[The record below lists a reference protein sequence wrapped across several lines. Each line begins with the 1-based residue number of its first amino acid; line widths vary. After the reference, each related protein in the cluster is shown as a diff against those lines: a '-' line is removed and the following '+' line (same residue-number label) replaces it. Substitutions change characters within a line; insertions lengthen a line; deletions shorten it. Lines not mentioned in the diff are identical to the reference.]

1 MSASQ
6 MNSID
11 IDVGGTFTDLVMN
24 MDGHTVQAKVP
35 TTSYDLSVCFL
46 NVIEVGAQ
54 ELGLTLDQVLRQIGM
69 VRYSTTIAMNRL
81 IERKGPRLGL
91 LTTEGHEDAV
101 LIGRGAQ
108 WVDGT
113 RLHERRNLAVQQKP
127 VPLIPRRMI
136 AGIKERVDGRGR
148 VMRPLDEDDAR
159 EKIHRL
165 VDRGARG
172 FVISLLWAFLNPAHE
187 QRLKEII
194 REEYK
199 EYHIGYLP
207 VVLSSDVLGKLGE
220 YQRSMTAILDA
231 YLHRSLQIELSAM
244 WDKLREYGYT
254 GSFMM
259 VQNSGGVA
267 EIYKASASRTYNGG
281 PVAGL
286 IGSRD
291 IARQLGY
298 TNVVASDVGG
308 TSFDIGLVVS
318 ADVRN
323 YEFNPIIDRWMVGLA
338 MIQSLSIGAGGG
350 SIARINRDLG
360 NRVEVGPQ
368 SAGSYPGPACYN
380 QGGTEPTVTDADLV
394 LGYLNPDYYFGGR
407 MKLNKGA
414 AERALRKLAK
424 PLGMDVIEV
433 ASIIRRIVDEHMAS
447 AIRKEVVLRGYR
459 PEEFVLFAFGGG
471 GPTHAAGYHGDIPQ
485 TVIFPY
491 SPVFCAL
498 GSSIMDIVHVYESS
512 RRMTMIEPFT
522 GKAVVD
528 REAFNSLVRGLKEQA
543 EQELLTEGLNPQD
556 AAYVLELD
564 MLYGGLIQPKRT
576 ATPGLFLTG
585 EEDVWAFYKR
595 FEQEFSEAFSPLIVN
610 LPGGVYI
617 ETFILKAIVPS
628 HKVDLVARELHG
640 RDPEAARKD
649 SRPAYWPGIKGWME
663 TPVYHQDQ
671 LLPGNEVAGPAIL
684 ESEYTTVVIPPQM
697 MYRVDTYGLGIMS
710 SAIAPIRLANDAA
723 ASSAAHSGKTQ

>member
-6 MNSID
+6 LNSID

-24 MDGHTVQAKVP
+24 LDGQTVQAKVP
-35 TTSYDLSVCFL
+35 TTPYDLSVCFL
-46 NVIEVGAQ
+46 NVIEVAAG
-54 ELGLTLDQVLRQIGM
+54 ELGLTLDQVLKRIAM

-81 IERKGPRLGL
+81 IERKGPHLAL
-91 LTTEGHEDAV
+91 LTTEGHEDAI

-113 RLHERRNLAVQQKP
+113 RLHERRNLAAQQKP
-127 VPLIPRRMI
+127 IPLIPRRMI
-136 AGIKERVDGRGR
+136 AGIKERVDSRGR
-148 VMRPLDEDDAR
+148 VLRPLDEDNAR
-159 EKIHRL
+159 EKIHRM

-172 FVISLLWAFLNPAHE
+172 FVISLLWAFLNPTHE
-187 QRLKEII
+187 RRLKEII

-220 YQRSMTAILDA
+220 YQRTMTAILDA

-244 WDKLREYGYT
+244 WDRLREYGYN

-286 IGSRD
+286 IGARD

-380 QGGTEPTVTDADLV
+380 QGGTEPTVTDADLM

-407 MKLNKGA
+407 MKLNKAA

-433 ASIIRRIVDEHMAS
+433 ASIIRRIVDENMAS

-512 RRMTMIEPFT
+512 HRMTMIEPFT

-528 REAFNSLVRGLKEQA
+528 REAFNSVVRELKEQA
-543 EQELLTEGLNPQD
+543 EQELLAEGLNPQD
-556 AAYVLELD
+556 AVYTLELD

-576 ATPGLFLTG
+576 ATPGLFLKD
-585 EEDVWAFYKR
+585 EDDVWAFYKR

-628 HKVDLVARELHG
+628 HKVELVAQELNG
-640 RDPEAARKD
+640 PEPDAARKG
-649 SRPAYWPGIKGWME
+649 SRPAYWPGQKAWVE
-663 TPVYHQDQ
+663 TPVYDQ
-671 LLPGNEVAGPAIL
+671 NRLLPGNEVIGPAIL

-697 MYRVDTYGLGIMS
+697 KYRVDAYGLGIMS
-710 SAIAPIRLANDAA
+710 EVGELARQAHGVAVSTTAPAA
-723 ASSAAHSGKTQ
+723 GA

>member
-1 MSASQ
+1 MSSDL

-11 IDVGGTFTDLVMN
+11 IDVGGTFTDLVLN
-24 MDGHTVQAKVP
+24 LDGHTVQAKVP
-35 TTSYDLSVCFL
+35 TTAYDLSVCFL
-46 NVIEVGAQ
+46 NVIEVGAR
-54 ELGLTLDQVLRQIGM
+54 ELGLTLDQLLPRIGM

-91 LTTEGHEDAV
+91 IATEGHEDAI

-108 WVDGT
+108 WVDGS
-113 RLHERRNLAVQQKP
+113 RLHERRNLAGQSKP
-127 VPLIPRRMI
+127 VPLIHRKMI
-136 AGIKERVDGRGR
+136 VGVKERIDGRGQ

-159 EKIHRL
+159 EKIHKL

-172 FVISLLWAFLNPAHE
+172 FVISLLWSFLNPTHE

-244 WDKLREYGYT
+244 WDKLREYGYK

-259 VQNSGGVA
+259 VQNTGGVA
-267 EIYKASASRTYNGG
+267 EIYKATASRTYNGG

-286 IGSRD
+286 IGARD

-298 TNVVASDVGG
+298 RNVVTSDVGG

-323 YEFNPIIDRWMVGLA
+323 YEFNPIIDRWMVGIA

-350 SIARINRDLG
+350 SIAWLNRDLG
-360 NRVEVGPQ
+360 NRLEVGPH

-380 QGGTEPTVTDADLV
+380 LGGTEPTVTDADLV
-394 LGYLNPDYYFGGR
+394 LGYLNPDFYFGGR
-407 MKLNKGA
+407 MKLNKDA
-414 AERALRKLAK
+414 AERAIRKIAK
-424 PLGMDVIEV
+424 PLGMDVVEA
-433 ASIIRRIVDEHMAS
+433 ASVMRRIVDEHMAS

-471 GPTHAAGYHGDIPQ
+471 GPTHSAAYCGDIPQ

-498 GSSIMDIVHVYESS
+498 GSSIMDIIHVYESS
-512 RRMTMIEPFT
+512 RRMTFIEPFT
-522 GKAVVD
+522 SKAAVD
-528 REAFNSLVRGLKEQA
+528 REAFNTIVRGLKEQA
-543 EQELLTEGLNPQD
+543 RGELAAEGLDPDD
-556 AAYVLELD
+556 AVYTLELD
-564 MLYGGLIQPKRT
+564 MLYGGLIHSKRT
-576 ATPGLFLTG
+576 STPGLFLNS
-585 EEDVWAFYKR
+585 EDDVWAFYKQ
-595 FEQEFSEAFSPLIVN
+595 FEQEFSESFSPLIVN

-617 ETFILKAIVPS
+617 EAFVLKATVPS
-628 HKVDLVARELHG
+628 HKVEMVARELHAP
-640 RDPEAARKD
+640 DPSAAQKG
-649 SRPAYWPGIKGWME
+649 SRMAYWPTQKVWTE
-663 TPVYHQDQ
+663 TPVYDQ
-671 LLPGNEVAGPAIL
+671 ERLLPGNVMQGPAIV
-684 ESEYTTVVIPPQM
+684 ESEYTTIVIPPEM
-697 MYRVDTYGLGIMS
+697 AYRVDAYGLGIMS
-710 SAIAPIRLANDAA
+710 SAKGGYVYADSYRRAEVDVD
-723 ASSAAHSGKTQ
+723 

>member
-1 MSASQ
+1 MSTSI

-11 IDVGGTFTDLVMN
+11 IDVGGTFTDLVLN
-24 MDGHTVQAKVP
+24 LDGQTVQAKVP
-35 TTSYDLSVCFL
+35 TTAYDLSECFV
-46 NVIEVGAQ
+46 NVIEAGAA
-54 ELGLTLDQVLRQIGM
+54 ELGLTLEELLPRMGI

-91 LTTEGHEDAV
+91 LTTEGHEDAI

-108 WVDGT
+108 WVDGS
-113 RLHERRNLAVQQKP
+113 RLHERRNLAAQHKP
-127 VPLIPRRMI
+127 TPIIPRKMI
-136 AGIKERVDGRGR
+136 AGIKERVDGRGQII
-148 VMRPLDEDDAR
+148 RPLDEDDAR
-159 EKIHRL
+159 EKIHKL

-187 QRLKEII
+187 RRLKEII

-244 WDKLREYGYT
+244 WDRLRQYGYK

-267 EIYKASASRTYNGG
+267 EIYKATASRTYNGG

-286 IGSRD
+286 IGARD

-298 TNVVASDVGG
+298 KNVVTSDVGG

-323 YEFNPIIDRWMVGLA
+323 YEFSPIIDRWMVGIA

-350 SIARINRDLG
+350 SIARINRNLG
-360 NRVEVGPQ
+360 NRIEVGPQ
-368 SAGSYPGPACYN
+368 SAGSYPGPVCYN
-380 QGGTEPTVTDADLV
+380 LGGSEPTVTDADLV

-407 MKLNKGA
+407 MKLNKAA
-414 AERALRKLAK
+414 AERAIRTKIAQ
-424 PLGMDVIEV
+424 PLGMEMIEA
-433 ASIIRRIVDEHMAS
+433 ASIIRRIVDENMAS

-471 GPTHAAGYHGDIPQ
+471 GPTHAAGYHGEIPQ

-512 RRMTMIEPFT
+512 RRMTFIEPFT
-522 GKAVVD
+522 G
-528 REAFNSLVRGLKEQA
+528 VRPWW
-543 EQELLTEGLNPQD
+543 TE
-556 AAYVLELD
+556 
-564 MLYGGLIQPKRT
+564 M
-576 ATPGLFLTG
+576 
-585 EEDVWAFYKR
+585 
-595 FEQEFSEAFSPLIVN
+595 PLIR
-610 LPGGVYI
+610 
-617 ETFILKAIVPS
+617 S
-628 HKVDLVARELHG
+628 
-640 RDPEAARKD
+640 
-649 SRPAYWPGIKGWME
+649 WPG
-663 TPVYHQDQ
+663 
-671 LLPGNEVAGPAIL
+671 
-684 ESEYTTVVIPPQM
+684 
-697 MYRVDTYGLGIMS
+697 
-710 SAIAPIRLANDAA
+710 
-723 ASSAAHSGKTQ
+723 

>member
-1 MSASQ
+1 MSADL

-11 IDVGGTFTDLVMN
+11 IDVGGTFTDLVLN
-24 MDGHTVQAKVP
+24 LDRRTVQAKVP
-35 TTSYDLSVCFL
+35 TTPYDLSVCFI
-46 NVIEVGAQ
+46 NVIEAGAA
-54 ELGLTLDQVLRQIGM
+54 ELGLTLEQLLPRIGM

-81 IERKGPRLGL
+81 IERKGPRLAL
-91 LTTEGHEDAV
+91 LTTEGHEDAI

-113 RLHERRNLAVQQKP
+113 RLQERRNLAVQQKP

-136 AGIKERVDGRGR
+136 AGIKERVDGRGQ
-148 VMRPLDEDDAR
+148 VIRPLDEDDAR

-172 FVISLLWAFLNPAHE
+172 FVISLLWAFLNPLHE

-244 WDKLREYGYT
+244 WDKLREYGYS

-267 EIYKASASRTYNGG
+267 EIYKATASRTYNGG

-286 IGSRD
+286 IGARD

-298 TNVVASDVGG
+298 KNVVASDVGG

-323 YEFNPIIDRWMVGLA
+323 YEFSPIIDRWMVGIA

-360 NRVEVGPQ
+360 SRIEVGPQ

-380 QGGTEPTVTDADLV
+380 LGGTEPTVTDADLV

-407 MKLNKGA
+407 MKLNKSA
-414 AERALRKLAK
+414 AERALRKIAK
-424 PLGMDVIEV
+424 PLGLETVEA
-433 ASIIRRIVDEHMAS
+433 ASIIRRIVDENMAS

-491 SPVFCAL
+491 SAVFCAL

-512 RRMTMIEPFT
+512 RRMTFIEPFT
-522 GKAVVD
+522 GRAVVD
-528 REAFNSLVRGLKEQA
+528 REAFNAVVRALQEQA
-543 EQELLTEGLNPQD
+543 RQELEAEGLDLNQ
-556 AAYVLELD
+556 AIFALELD
-564 MLYGGLIQPKRT
+564 MLYGGLIHSKRT
-576 ATPGLFLTG
+576 STPGLFLNS
-585 EEDVWAFYKR
+585 EEDVWAFYKQ
-595 FEQEFSEAFSPLIVN
+595 FEQEFSESFSPLVVN
-610 LPGGVYI
+610 LPGGVYVD
-617 ETFILKAIVPS
+617 TFVLKAIVPS
-628 HKVDLVARELHG
+628 HKIEMIARELHRPDAG
-640 RDPEAARKD
+640 AARKG
-649 SRPAYWPGIKGWME
+649 SRPAYWPAQKAWIE
-663 TPVYHQDQ
+663 TPVYDQ
-671 LLPGNEVAGPAIL
+671 ERLLPGNELMGPAIV
-684 ESEYTTVVIPPQM
+684 ESEYTTVVIPAEM
-697 MYRVDTYGLGIMS
+697 TYRVDAYGLGIMS
-710 SAIAPIRLANDAA
+710 SAKGGYVYADSYRRAEVNVD
-723 ASSAAHSGKTQ
+723 

>member
-1 MSASQ
+1 MTADL

-11 IDVGGTFTDLVMN
+11 IDVGGTFTDLVLN
-24 MDGHTVQAKVP
+24 LDGHTVQAKVP
-35 TTSYDLSVCFL
+35 TTAYDLSVCFL

-54 ELGLTLDQVLRQIGM
+54 ELGLTLDQLLQRISM

-91 LTTEGHEDAV
+91 ITTEGHEDAI

-108 WVDGT
+108 WVDGS
-113 RLHERRNLAVQQKP
+113 RLHERRNLASQNKP
-127 VPLIPRRMI
+127 VPLIPRKMI
-136 AGIKERVDGRGR
+136 VGAKERIDGRGQ
-148 VMRPLDEDDAR
+148 VMRPLHEDDAR

-172 FVISLLWAFLNPAHE
+172 FVISLLWSFLNPAHE
-187 QRLKEII
+187 RRLKEII

-220 YQRSMTAILDA
+220 YQRTMTAVLDA

-244 WDKLREYGYT
+244 WDKLRDYGYK

-259 VQNSGGVA
+259 VQNTGGVA
-267 EIYKASASRTYNGG
+267 EIYKATASRTYNGG

-286 IGSRD
+286 IGARD

-298 TNVVASDVGG
+298 RNVVTSDVGG

-323 YEFNPIIDRWMVGLA
+323 YEFNPIIDRWMVGIA
-338 MIQSLSIGAGGG
+338 MIKSLSIGAGGG
-350 SIARINRDLG
+350 SIAWLNRNLG
-360 NRVEVGPQ
+360 NRLEVGPH

-407 MKLNKGA
+407 MKLNKDA
-414 AERALRKLAK
+414 AERAIRKIAK
-424 PLGMDVIEV
+424 PLGMNMVE
-433 ASIIRRIVDEHMAS
+433 AAAMMRRIVDENMSS

-471 GPTHAAGYHGDIPQ
+471 GPTHSAGYHGDIPQ
-485 TVIFPY
+485 TVIFPF

-512 RRMTMIEPFT
+512 RRMTFIEPYT
-522 GKAVVD
+522 GRAAVD
-528 REAFNSLVRGLKEQA
+528 REAFNAIVRGLKEQA
-543 EQELLTEGLNPQD
+543 QEELAAEGLDPND
-556 AAYVLELD
+556 AVYTLELD
-564 MLYGGLIQPKRT
+564 MLYGGLIHSKRT
-576 ATPGLFLTG
+576 ATPGLFLSS
-585 EEDVWAFYKR
+585 EEDVWAFYKQ
-595 FEQEFSEAFSPLIVN
+595 FEQEFSESFSPLIVN

-617 ETFILKAIVPS
+617 DTFVLKAIVPS
-628 HKVDLVARELHG
+628 HKVEMIARELHG
-640 RDPEAARKD
+640 PDPGAAQKG
-649 SRPAYWPGIKGWME
+649 SRQAYWPAQKGWIE
-663 TPVYHQDQ
+663 TPVYDQ
-671 LLPGNEVAGPAIL
+671 ERLLPGNELMGPAIL
-684 ESEYTTVVIPPQM
+684 ESEYTTVVIPPNM
-697 MYRVDTYGLGIMS
+697 TYRVDAYGLGIMS
-710 SAIAPIRLANDAA
+710 SAKGGYVYADSYRRAEIDVD
-723 ASSAAHSGKTQ
+723 

>member
-24 MDGHTVQAKVP
+24 LDGHTVQAKVP
-35 TTSYDLSVCFL
+35 TTPYDLSVCFL

-54 ELGLTLDQVLRQIGM
+54 ELGMTLDQVLINIGM

-81 IERKGPRLGL
+81 IERKGPRLAL
-91 LTTEGHEDAV
+91 LTTEGHEDAI

-113 RLHERRNLAVQQKP
+113 RLHERRNLAAQQKP

-136 AGIKERVDGRGR
+136 AGVKERVDGRGR
-148 VMRPLDEDDAR
+148 VIRPLDEDDAR
-159 EKIHRL
+159 EKIHKL

-172 FVISLLWAFLNPAHE
+172 FVISLLWSFLNPAHE
-187 QRLKEII
+187 RRLKEIV

-244 WDKLREYGYT
+244 WDKLREYGYE

-360 NRVEVGPQ
+360 NRLEVGPQ

-424 PLGMDVIEV
+424 PLGMEVIEV
-433 ASIIRRIVDEHMAS
+433 AAMIRRIVDEHMAS

-522 GKAVVD
+522 SKAVVD
-528 REAFNSLVRGLKEQA
+528 REAFNSIVRDLKEQA

-556 AAYVLELD
+556 AVYVLELD
-564 MLYGGLIQPKRT
+564 MLYGGLVQPKRT
-576 ATPGLFLTG
+576 ATPGLFLMN
-585 EEDVWAFYKR
+585 EEDVWAFYQR
-595 FEQEFSEAFSPLIVN
+595 FEQEFSESFSPLIVN

-628 HKVDLVARELHG
+628 HKVELVARELQG
-640 RDPEAARKD
+640 RDPEVARKG
-649 SRPAYWPGIKGWME
+649 SRSAYWPAIKEWIE
-663 TPVYHQDQ
+663 TPVYDQDK
-671 LLPGNEVAGPAIL
+671 LLPGNEIAGPAIL

-697 MYRVDTYGLGIMS
+697 VYGVDAYGLGIMS
-710 SAIAPIRLANDAA
+710 A
-723 ASSAAHSGKTQ
+723 ASVSGRQSIDVVTSSATSSDKA

>member
-1 MSASQ
+1 MTADL

-11 IDVGGTFTDLVMN
+11 IDVGGTFTDLVLN
-24 MDGHTVQAKVP
+24 LDGHTVQAKVP
-35 TTSYDLSVCFL
+35 TTAYDLSVCFL

-54 ELGLTLDQVLRQIGM
+54 ELGLTLDQLLQRISM

-91 LTTEGHEDAV
+91 ITTEGHEDAI

-108 WVDGT
+108 WVDGS
-113 RLHERRNLAVQQKP
+113 RLHERRNLASQNKP
-127 VPLIPRRMI
+127 VPLIPRKMI
-136 AGIKERVDGRGR
+136 VGAKERIDGRGQ
-148 VMRPLDEDDAR
+148 VMRPLHEDDAR

-172 FVISLLWAFLNPAHE
+172 FVISLLWSFLNPAHE
-187 QRLKEII
+187 RRLKEII

-220 YQRSMTAILDA
+220 YQRTMTAVLDA

-244 WDKLREYGYT
+244 WDKLRDYGYK

-259 VQNSGGVA
+259 VQNTGGVA
-267 EIYKASASRTYNGG
+267 EIYKATASRTYNGG

-286 IGSRD
+286 IGARD

-298 TNVVASDVGG
+298 RNVVTSDVGG

-323 YEFNPIIDRWMVGLA
+323 YEFNPIIDRWMVGIA
-338 MIQSLSIGAGGG
+338 MIKSLSIGAGGG
-350 SIARINRDLG
+350 SIAWLNQNLG
-360 NRVEVGPQ
+360 NRLEVGPH

-407 MKLNKGA
+407 MKLNKDA
-414 AERALRKLAK
+414 AERAIRKIAK
-424 PLGMDVIEV
+424 PLGMNMVE
-433 ASIIRRIVDEHMAS
+433 AAAMMRRIVDENMSS

-471 GPTHAAGYHGDIPQ
+471 GPTHSAGFHGDIPQ
-485 TVIFPY
+485 TVIFPF

-512 RRMTMIEPFT
+512 RRMTFIEPYT
-522 GKAVVD
+522 GRAAVD
-528 REAFNSLVRGLKEQA
+528 REAFNAIVRGLKEQA
-543 EQELLTEGLNPQD
+543 QEELAAEGLDPND
-556 AAYVLELD
+556 AVYTLELD
-564 MLYGGLIQPKRT
+564 MLYGGLIHSKRT
-576 ATPGLFLTG
+576 ATPGLFLSS
-585 EEDVWAFYKR
+585 EEDVWAFYKQ
-595 FEQEFSEAFSPLIVN
+595 FEQEFSESFSPLIVN

-617 ETFILKAIVPS
+617 DTFVLKAIVPS
-628 HKVDLVARELHG
+628 HKVEMIARELHG
-640 RDPEAARKD
+640 PDPGAAQKG
-649 SRPAYWPGIKGWME
+649 SRQAYWPAQKGWIE
-663 TPVYHQDQ
+663 TPVYDQ
-671 LLPGNEVAGPAIL
+671 ERLLPGNELMGPAIL
-684 ESEYTTVVIPPQM
+684 ESEYTTVVIPPNM
-697 MYRVDTYGLGIMS
+697 TYRVDAYGLGIMS
-710 SAIAPIRLANDAA
+710 SAKGGYVYADSYRRAEIDVD
-723 ASSAAHSGKTQ
+723 

>member
-6 MNSID
+6 LNSID

-24 MDGHTVQAKVP
+24 VDGHTVQAKVP
-35 TTSYDLSVCFL
+35 TTAYDLSVCFL

-54 ELGLTLDQVLRQIGM
+54 ELGLALDQVLGRIGM

-81 IERKGPRLGL
+81 IERKGPRLAL
-91 LTTEGHEDAV
+91 LATEGHEDAI

-113 RLHERRNLAVQQKP
+113 RLHERRNLAAQQKP

-159 EKIHRL
+159 EKIHLL

-172 FVISLLWAFLNPAHE
+172 FVISLLWSFLNPAHE
-187 QRLKEII
+187 RRLKEII

-199 EYHIGYLP
+199 EYHIGHLP

-338 MIQSLSIGAGGG
+338 MIQSISIGAGGG

-360 NRVEVGPQ
+360 NRIEVGPQ

-394 LGYLNPDYYFGGR
+394 LGYLNPEYYFGGR
-407 MKLNKGA
+407 MKLNKST

-528 REAFNSLVRGLKEQA
+528 RDAFNSVVRQLKEQA

-556 AAYVLELD
+556 ASYVLELD

-576 ATPGLFLTG
+576 ATPGLFLKS

-628 HKVDLVARELHG
+628 HKVELVARELHG
-640 RDPEAARKD
+640 RDPEAARKGRR
-649 SRPAYWPGIKGWME
+649 SAYWPQIKAWIE

-671 LLPGNEVAGPAIL
+671 LFPGNEIIGPAIL
-684 ESEYTTVVIPPQM
+684 ESEYTTVVIPPKM
-697 MYRVDTYGLGIMS
+697 MYRVDAYGLGIMS
-710 SAIAPIRLANDAA
+710 SEVEPIRLANDAA
-723 ASSAAHSGKTQ
+723 ASSAAHLGKAQ

>member
-1 MSASQ
+1 MTADL

-11 IDVGGTFTDLVMN
+11 IDVGGTFTDLVLN
-24 MDGHTVQAKVP
+24 LDGHTVQAKVP
-35 TTSYDLSVCFL
+35 TTAYDLSVCFL

-54 ELGLTLDQVLRQIGM
+54 ELGLTLDQLLQRISM

-91 LTTEGHEDAV
+91 ITTEGHEDAI

-108 WVDGT
+108 WVDGS
-113 RLHERRNLAVQQKP
+113 RLHERRNLASQNKP
-127 VPLIPRRMI
+127 VPLIPRKMI
-136 AGIKERVDGRGR
+136 VGAKERIDGRGQ
-148 VMRPLDEDDAR
+148 VMRPLHEDDAR

-172 FVISLLWAFLNPAHE
+172 FVISLLWSFLNPAHE
-187 QRLKEII
+187 RRLKEII

-220 YQRSMTAILDA
+220 YQRTMTAVLDA

-244 WDKLREYGYT
+244 WDKLRDYGYK

-259 VQNSGGVA
+259 VQNTGGVA
-267 EIYKASASRTYNGG
+267 EIYKATASRTYNGG

-286 IGSRD
+286 IGARD

-298 TNVVASDVGG
+298 RNVVTSDVGG

-323 YEFNPIIDRWMVGLA
+323 YEFNPIIDRWMVGIA
-338 MIQSLSIGAGGG
+338 MIKSLSIGAGGG
-350 SIARINRDLG
+350 SIAWLNRNLG
-360 NRVEVGPQ
+360 NRLEVGPH

-407 MKLNKGA
+407 MKLNKDA
-414 AERALRKLAK
+414 AERAIRKIAK
-424 PLGMDVIEV
+424 PLGMNMVE
-433 ASIIRRIVDEHMAS
+433 AAAMMRRIVDENMSS

-471 GPTHAAGYHGDIPQ
+471 GPTHSAGFHGDIPQ
-485 TVIFPY
+485 TVIFPF

-512 RRMTMIEPFT
+512 RRMTFIEPYT
-522 GKAVVD
+522 GRAAVD
-528 REAFNSLVRGLKEQA
+528 REAFNAIVRGLKEQA
-543 EQELLTEGLNPQD
+543 QEELAAEGLDPND
-556 AAYVLELD
+556 AVYTLELD
-564 MLYGGLIQPKRT
+564 MLYGGLIHSKRT
-576 ATPGLFLTG
+576 ATPGLFLSSK
-585 EEDVWAFYKR
+585 EDVWAFYKQ
-595 FEQEFSEAFSPLIVN
+595 FEQEFSESFSPLIVN

-617 ETFILKAIVPS
+617 DTFVLKAIVPS
-628 HKVDLVARELHG
+628 HKVEMIARELHG
-640 RDPEAARKD
+640 PDPGAAQKG
-649 SRPAYWPGIKGWME
+649 SRQAYWPAQKGWIE
-663 TPVYHQDQ
+663 TPVYDQ
-671 LLPGNEVAGPAIL
+671 ERLLPGNELMGPAIL
-684 ESEYTTVVIPPQM
+684 ESEYTTVVIPPNM
-697 MYRVDTYGLGIMS
+697 TYRVDAYGLGIMS
-710 SAIAPIRLANDAA
+710 SAKGGYVYADSYRRAEIDVD
-723 ASSAAHSGKTQ
+723 

>member
-1 MSASQ
+1 MSVSQ

-24 MDGHTVQAKVP
+24 LDGHSVQAKVP
-35 TTSYDLSVCFL
+35 TTPYDLSVCFL
-46 NVIEVGAQ
+46 SVIEVGAQ
-54 ELGLTLDQVLRQIGM
+54 ELGLTLDQVLRRISM

-81 IERKGPRLGL
+81 IERKGPRLAL
-91 LTTEGHEDAV
+91 LATEGHEDAI

-113 RLHERRNLAVQQKP
+113 RLHERRNLAAQQKP

-187 QRLKEII
+187 RRLKEII

-286 IGSRD
+286 IGARD
-291 IARQLGY
+291 IGRQLGY

-323 YEFNPIIDRWMVGLA
+323 YEFSPIIDRWMVGLA

-360 NRVEVGPQ
+360 NRIEVGPQ
-368 SAGSYPGPACYN
+368 SAGSYPGPACYH

-407 MKLNKGA
+407 MKLNKAA
-414 AERALRKLAK
+414 AERALRKLAR

-433 ASIIRRIVDEHMAS
+433 ASIIRRIVDENMAS

-528 REAFNSLVRGLKEQA
+528 REAFNGVVRELKEQA

-556 AAYVLELD
+556 AVYVLELD

-576 ATPGLFLTG
+576 ATPGLFLKS

-628 HKVDLVARELHG
+628 HKVELVARELHG
-640 RDPEAARKD
+640 RDPEAARKG
-649 SRPAYWPGIKGWME
+649 SRSAYWPEKKAWTE
-663 TPVYHQDQ
+663 TLVYDQDR
-671 LLPGNEVAGPAIL
+671 LLPGNEIVGPAIL
-684 ESEYTTVVIPPQM
+684 ESEYTTVVLPPQM
-697 MYRVDTYGLGIMS
+697 MYRVDAYGLGIMS
-710 SAIAPIRLANDAA
+710 AATAPIRLANDAA

>member
-113 RLHERRNLAVQQKP
+113 RLHERRNLAIQQKP

-172 FVISLLWAFLNPAHE
+172 FVISLLWSFLNPAHE
-187 QRLKEII
+187 RRLKEII

-244 WDKLREYGYT
+244 WDKLRDYGYT

-407 MKLNKGA
+407 MKLNKSA

-556 AAYVLELD
+556 AVYVLELD

-576 ATPGLFLTG
+576 ATPGLFLKS

-684 ESEYTTVVIPPQM
+684 ESEYTTVVIPPEM

-710 SAIAPIRLANDAA
+710 SATAPIRLANDAA

>member
-1 MSASQ
+1 
-6 MNSID
+6 
-11 IDVGGTFTDLVMN
+11 
-24 MDGHTVQAKVP
+24 
-35 TTSYDLSVCFL
+35 
-46 NVIEVGAQ
+46 
-54 ELGLTLDQVLRQIGM
+54 
-69 VRYSTTIAMNRL
+69 MNRL
-81 IERKGPRLGL
+81 IERKGPRLAL
-91 LTTEGHEDAV
+91 LTTEGHEDAI

-113 RLHERRNLAVQQKP
+113 RLHERRNLATQHKP
-127 VPLIPRRMI
+127 IPLIPRRMI
-136 AGIKERVDGRGR
+136 AGVKERVDGQGR
-148 VMRPLDEDDAR
+148 VLRPLDEDDAR

-172 FVISLLWAFLNPAHE
+172 FVISLLWSFLNPAHE
-187 QRLKEII
+187 RRLKEII

-244 WDKLREYGYT
+244 WDKLREYGYE

-267 EIYKASASRTYNGG
+267 EIYKATASRTYNGG

-338 MIQSLSIGAGGG
+338 MIQSISIGAGGG

-360 NRVEVGPQ
+360 NRFEVGPQ

-424 PLGMDVIEV
+424 PLGMEVIEV
-433 ASIIRRIVDEHMAS
+433 ASMIRRIVDEHMSS
-447 AIRKEVVLRGYR
+447 AIHKEVVLRGYR

-491 SPVFCAL
+491 SPVFCAV
-498 GSSIMDIVHVYESS
+498 GSSIMDIVHVYEAS

-522 GKAVVD
+522 GKAIVD
-528 REAFNSLVRGLKEQA
+528 REAFNSIVRQLKEQA
-543 EQELLTEGLNPQD
+543 EQELLTEGLDPQD
-556 AAYVLELD
+556 AVYVLELD

-576 ATPGLFLTG
+576 ATPGLFLRN
-585 EEDVWAFYKR
+585 EEDVWAFYQR

-628 HKVDLVARELHG
+628 HKVELVAGELHG
-640 RDPEAARKD
+640 PDAEAARKG
-649 SRPAYWPGIKGWME
+649 SRSAYWPAIKEWIE
-663 TPVYHQDQ
+663 TPVYNQDK
-671 LLPGNEVAGPAIL
+671 LLPGNEIAGPAIL
-684 ESEYTTVVIPPQM
+684 ESEYTTVVVPPQM
-697 MYRVDTYGLGIMS
+697 MYRVDAYGLGIMS
-710 SAIAPIRLANDAA
+710 A
-723 ASSAAHSGKTQ
+723 ASASGRHTSDAVTSSATSSDKA

>member
-6 MNSID
+6 LNSID

-24 MDGHTVQAKVP
+24 LDGKSVQAKVP
-35 TTSYDLSVCFL
+35 TTPYDLSVCFL
-46 NVIEVGAQ
+46 NVIEVAAG
-54 ELGLTLDQVLRQIGM
+54 ELGLTLDEVLKDIGM

-81 IERKGPRLGL
+81 IERKGPHLAL
-91 LTTEGHEDAV
+91 LTTEGHEDAI

-113 RLHERRNLAVQQKP
+113 RLHERRNLAAQQKP

-136 AGIKERVDGRGR
+136 AGVKERVDSRGQ
-148 VMRPLDEDDAR
+148 VLRPLDEDDAR

-187 QRLKEII
+187 RRLKEII

-220 YQRSMTAILDA
+220 YQRTMTAILDA

-244 WDKLREYGYT
+244 WDKLREYGYS

-286 IGSRD
+286 IGARD

-323 YEFNPIIDRWMVGLA
+323 YEFSPIIDRWMVGLA

-350 SIARINRDLG
+350 SIAHINRDLG
-360 NRVEVGPQ
+360 NRIEVGPQ

-380 QGGTEPTVTDADLV
+380 QGGTEPTVTDADLM

-424 PLGMDVIEV
+424 PLGMDIIEV
-433 ASIIRRIVDEHMAS
+433 ASIIRRIVDENMAS

-471 GPTHAAGYHGDIPQ
+471 GPTHAAAYHGDIPQ

-512 RRMTMIEPFT
+512 HRMTMIEPFT
-522 GKAVVD
+522 GKAVID
-528 REAFNSLVRGLKEQA
+528 REAFNSVVRELKGQA
-543 EQELLTEGLNPQD
+543 EQELLAEGLNPQD
-556 AAYVLELD
+556 AVYTLELD

-576 ATPGLFLTG
+576 ATPGLFLKD
-585 EEDVWAFYKR
+585 EDDVWAFYKR

-628 HKVDLVARELHG
+628 HKVELVAQELHG
-640 RDPEAARKD
+640 PDPQAARKG
-649 SRPAYWPGIKGWME
+649 SRSAYWPEQKAWVE
-663 TPVYHQDQ
+663 TPVYDQ
-671 LLPGNEVAGPAIL
+671 NRLLPGNEVIGPAIL

-697 MYRVDTYGLGIMS
+697 RYRVDAYGLGIMS
-710 SAIAPIRLANDAA
+710 EVGESARLASGAVVDTAA
-723 ASSAAHSGKTQ
+723 PAARAQ

>member
-24 MDGHTVQAKVP
+24 VDGHTVQAKVP
-35 TTSYDLSVCFL
+35 TTAYDLSVCFM

-54 ELGLTLDQVLRQIGM
+54 ELGLTLDQVLERIGM

-81 IERKGPRLGL
+81 IERKGPHLAL
-91 LTTEGHEDAV
+91 LTTEGHEDAI

-113 RLHERRNLAVQQKP
+113 RLHERRNLAAQQKP

-136 AGIKERVDGRGR
+136 AGIKERVDGRGQ
-148 VMRPLDEDDAR
+148 VIRPLDEDDAR

-172 FVISLLWAFLNPAHE
+172 FVISLLWAFLNPMHE
-187 QRLKEII
+187 RRLKEII

-220 YQRSMTAILDA
+220 YQRTMTAILDA

-244 WDKLREYGYT
+244 WDKLREYGYS

-286 IGSRD
+286 IGARD

-323 YEFNPIIDRWMVGLA
+323 YEFSPVIDRWMVGLA

-350 SIARINRDLG
+350 SIARINRDLS
-360 NRVEVGPQ
+360 NRIEVGPQ

-380 QGGTEPTVTDADLV
+380 QGGTEPTVTDADLM

-407 MKLNKGA
+407 MKLNKSA

-424 PLGMDVIEV
+424 PLGMEVIEA
-433 ASIIRRIVDEHMAS
+433 ASIIRRIVDENMAS

-485 TVIFPY
+485 IVIFPY

-498 GSSIMDIVHVYESS
+498 GSSIMDIVHVYEAS

-522 GKAVVD
+522 GRAAVD
-528 REAFNSLVRGLKEQA
+528 REAFNSIVRELKEQA
-543 EQELLTEGLNPQD
+543 ERELQTEGLNPQD
-556 AAYVLELD
+556 AVYTLELD

-576 ATPGLFLTG
+576 ATPGLFLKS

-617 ETFILKAIVPS
+617 ETFILKAIVLS
-628 HKVDLVARELHG
+628 HKVELVARELHG
-640 RDPEAARKD
+640 RESEAARKG
-649 SRPAYWPGIKGWME
+649 SRSAYWPENKTWME
-663 TPVYHQDQ
+663 TPVYDQDR
-671 LLPGNEVAGPAIL
+671 LLPGNEVSGPAIL

-697 MYRVDTYGLGIMS
+697 MYRVDAYGLGIMS
-710 SAIAPIRLANDAA
+710 AVKGEEVYA
-723 ASSAAHSGKTQ
+723 ASHRRREAEVD

>member
-1 MSASQ
+1 MSGNL

-11 IDVGGTFTDLVMN
+11 IDVGGTFTDLVLN
-24 MDGHTVQAKVP
+24 LDGHAVQAKVP
-35 TTSYDLSVCFL
+35 TTAYDLSVCFL

-54 ELGLTLDQVLRQIGM
+54 ELGLTLDQLLPRVGM

-91 LTTEGHEDAV
+91 ITTEGHEDAI

-108 WVDGT
+108 WVDGS
-113 RLHERRNLAVQQKP
+113 RLHERRNLAGQNKP

-136 AGIKERVDGRGR
+136 VGVKERIDGRGQI
-148 VMRPLDEDDAR
+148 MRPLDEDDAR
-159 EKIHRL
+159 EKIHKL

-172 FVISLLWAFLNPAHE
+172 FVVSLLWAFLNPTHE

-220 YQRSMTAILDA
+220 YQRTMTAILDA

-244 WDKLREYGYT
+244 WDKLREYGYK

-259 VQNSGGVA
+259 VQNTGGVA
-267 EIYKASASRTYNGG
+267 EIYKATASRTYNGG

-286 IGSRD
+286 IGARD

-298 TNVVASDVGG
+298 RNVVSSDVGG

-323 YEFNPIIDRWMVGLA
+323 YEFSPIIDRWMVGIA

-350 SIARINRDLG
+350 SIAWLNRNLG
-360 NRVEVGPQ
+360 NRLEVGPH

-380 QGGTEPTVTDADLV
+380 LGGTEPTVTDADLL
-394 LGYLNPDYYFGGR
+394 LGYLNPDFYFGGR
-407 MKLNKGA
+407 MKLNKDA
-414 AERALRKLAK
+414 AERAIRKVAK
-424 PLGMDVIEV
+424 PLGMDVVEA
-433 ASIIRRIVDEHMAS
+433 ASVIRRIVDEHMAS

-471 GPTHAAGYHGDIPQ
+471 GPTHAAGYRGDIPQ

-512 RRMTMIEPFT
+512 RRMTFIEPFT

-528 REAFNSLVRGLKEQA
+528 REAFNTIVRGLKEQA
-543 EQELLTEGLNPQD
+543 KEELAAEGIDPDD
-556 AAYVLELD
+556 AVYTLELD
-564 MLYGGLIQPKRT
+564 MLYGGLIHSKRT
-576 ATPGLFLTG
+576 ATPGLFLNS
-585 EEDVWAFYKR
+585 EDDVWAFYKQ
-595 FEQEFSEAFSPLIVN
+595 FEQEFSESFSPLIVN

-617 ETFILKAIVPS
+617 DTFVLKAIVPS
-628 HKVDLVARELHG
+628 HKVEMIARELDG
-640 RDPEAARKD
+640 PDPSVAQKG
-649 SRPAYWPGIKGWME
+649 SRMAYWPGQKAWIE
-663 TPVYHQDQ
+663 TPVYDQ
-671 LLPGNEVAGPAIL
+671 EKLLPGNLMQGPTIV
-684 ESEYTTVVIPPQM
+684 ESEYTTIVIPPEM
-697 MYRVDTYGLGIMS
+697 TYRIDAYGLGIMS
-710 SAIAPIRLANDAA
+710 SAKGGYVYADSYRRAEVDVD
-723 ASSAAHSGKTQ
+723 

>member
-1 MSASQ
+1 MSADL

-11 IDVGGTFTDLVMN
+11 SDVGGTFSDLVLN
-24 MDGHTVQAKVP
+24 LDRRTVQAKVP
-35 TTSYDLSVCFL
+35 TTPYDLSVCFI
-46 NVIEVGAQ
+46 NVIEAGAA
-54 ELGLTLDQVLRQIGM
+54 ELGLTLEQLLPRIGM

-81 IERKGPRLGL
+81 IERKGPRLAL
-91 LTTEGHEDAV
+91 LTTEGHEDAI

-113 RLHERRNLAVQQKP
+113 RLQERRNLAVQQKP

-136 AGIKERVDGRGR
+136 AGIKERVDGRGQ
-148 VMRPLDEDDAR
+148 VIRPLDEDDAR

-172 FVISLLWAFLNPAHE
+172 FVISLLWAFLNPLHE

-244 WDKLREYGYT
+244 WDKLREYGYS

-267 EIYKASASRTYNGG
+267 EIYKATASRTYNGG

-286 IGSRD
+286 IGARD

-298 TNVVASDVGG
+298 KNVVASDVGG

-323 YEFNPIIDRWMVGLA
+323 YEFSPIIDRWMVGIA

-360 NRVEVGPQ
+360 SRIEVGPQ

-380 QGGTEPTVTDADLV
+380 LGGTEPTVTDADLV

-407 MKLNKGA
+407 MKLNKSA
-414 AERALRKLAK
+414 AERALRKIAK
-424 PLGMDVIEV
+424 PLGLETVEA
-433 ASIIRRIVDEHMAS
+433 ASIIRRIVDENMAS

-491 SPVFCAL
+491 SAVFCAL

-512 RRMTMIEPFT
+512 RRMTFIEPFT
-522 GKAVVD
+522 GRAVVD
-528 REAFNSLVRGLKEQA
+528 REAFNAVVRALQEQA
-543 EQELLTEGLNPQD
+543 RQELEAEGLDLNQ
-556 AAYVLELD
+556 AIFALELD
-564 MLYGGLIQPKRT
+564 MLYGGLIHSKRT
-576 ATPGLFLTG
+576 STPGLFLNS
-585 EEDVWAFYKR
+585 EEDVWAFYKQ
-595 FEQEFSEAFSPLIVN
+595 FEQEFSESFSPLVVN
-610 LPGGVYI
+610 LPGGVYVD
-617 ETFILKAIVPS
+617 TFVLKAIVPS
-628 HKVDLVARELHG
+628 HKIEMIARELHRPDAG
-640 RDPEAARKD
+640 AARKG
-649 SRPAYWPGIKGWME
+649 SRPAYWPAQKAWIE
-663 TPVYHQDQ
+663 TPVYDQ
-671 LLPGNEVAGPAIL
+671 ERLLPGNELMGPAIV
-684 ESEYTTVVIPPQM
+684 ESEYTTVVIPAEM
-697 MYRVDTYGLGIMS
+697 TYRVDAYGLGIMS
-710 SAIAPIRLANDAA
+710 SAKGGYVYADSYRRAEVNVD
-723 ASSAAHSGKTQ
+723 

>member
-1 MSASQ
+1 MIADTDL

-11 IDVGGTFTDLVMN
+11 IDVGGTFTDLVLN
-24 MDGHTVQAKVP
+24 LDGHTVQAKVP
-35 TTSYDLSVCFL
+35 TTAYDLSVCFL
-46 NVIEVGAQ
+46 NVIEVGAR
-54 ELGLTLDQVLRQIGM
+54 ELGLTLDQLLPRVSM

-91 LTTEGHEDAV
+91 ITTEGHEDAI

-108 WVDGT
+108 WVDGS
-113 RLHERRNLAVQQKP
+113 RLHERRNLAGQNKP
-127 VPLIPRRMI
+127 VPLIPRKMI
-136 AGIKERVDGRGR
+136 AGVKERIDGRGQ
-148 VMRPLDEDDAR
+148 VIRPLDEDDAR
-159 EKIHRL
+159 EKIHKL

-172 FVISLLWAFLNPAHE
+172 FVISLLWAFANPTHE
-187 QRLKEII
+187 RGLKEII

-220 YQRSMTAILDA
+220 YQRTMTAILDA

-244 WDKLREYGYT
+244 WDKLREYGYK

-259 VQNSGGVA
+259 VQSTGGVA
-267 EIYKASASRTYNGG
+267 EIYKATASRTYNGG

-286 IGSRD
+286 IGARD

-298 TNVVASDVGG
+298 RNVVTSDVGG

-323 YEFNPIIDRWMVGLA
+323 YEFSPIIDRWMVGIA

-350 SIARINRDLG
+350 SIAWLNRNLG
-360 NRVEVGPQ
+360 NRLEVGPQ

-380 QGGTEPTVTDADLV
+380 LGGTEPTVTDADLV
-394 LGYLNPDYYFGGR
+394 LGYLNPDFYFGGR
-407 MKLNKGA
+407 MKLSKEA
-414 AERALRKLAK
+414 AERAIRKIAS
-424 PLGMDVIEV
+424 PLGLGIVETAAV
-433 ASIIRRIVDEHMAS
+433 IRRIVDENMAS

-485 TVIFPY
+485 VVIFPY

-512 RRMTMIEPFT
+512 RRMTFIEPFT
-522 GKAVVD
+522 GRAAID
-528 REAFNSLVRGLKEQA
+528 REAFNAIVRELKEQA
-543 EQELLTEGLNPQD
+543 QEELAAEGLDPTD
-556 AAYVLELD
+556 AVYTLELD
-564 MLYGGLIQPKRT
+564 MLYGGLIHSKRT
-576 ATPGLFLTG
+576 ATPGLFLNS

-595 FEQEFSEAFSPLIVN
+595 FEQEFSESFSPLIVN
-610 LPGGVYI
+610 LPGGVYVD
-617 ETFILKAIVPS
+617 TYVLKATIPS
-628 HKVDLVARELHG
+628 HKVELEARELHG
-640 RDPEAARKD
+640 PDPDTARKG
-649 SRPAYWPGIKGWME
+649 SRPAYWPTQKAWIE
-663 TPVYHQDQ
+663 TPVYDEDR
-671 LLPGNEVAGPAIL
+671 LLPGNQIMGPAIL
-684 ESEYTTVVIPPQM
+684 ESEYTTVVIPPNM
-697 MYRVDTYGLGIMS
+697 TYRVDAYGIGIMS
-710 SAIAPIRLANDAA
+710 SAKGGYVYADSYRRAEVDLD
-723 ASSAAHSGKTQ
+723 

>member
-6 MNSID
+6 LNSID

-24 MDGHTVQAKVP
+24 VDGRSVQAKVP
-35 TTSYDLSVCFL
+35 TTPYDLSVCFL

-54 ELGLTLDQVLRQIGM
+54 ELGLSLDQVLKRIGM

-81 IERKGPRLGL
+81 IERKGPRLAL
-91 LTTEGHEDAV
+91 LATEGHEDAI

-113 RLHERRNLAVQQKP
+113 RLHERRNLAAQQKP

-165 VDRGARG
+165 VDKGARG

-187 QRLKEII
+187 RRLKEII

-244 WDKLREYGYT
+244 WDKLREYGYD

-350 SIARINRDLG
+350 SIARINHDLG
-360 NRVEVGPQ
+360 NRIEVGPL
-368 SAGSYPGPACYN
+368 SAGSYPGPASYN
-380 QGGTEPTVTDADLV
+380 QGGSEPTVTDADLV

-407 MKLNKGA
+407 MKLNKSA
-414 AERALRKLAK
+414 AERALRKLAR
-424 PLGMDVIEV
+424 PLDMDVIEV
-433 ASIIRRIVDEHMAS
+433 ASIIRRIVDENMAS

-528 REAFNSLVRGLKEQA
+528 REAFNSVVRGLKEQA

-556 AAYVLELD
+556 AVYVLELD

-576 ATPGLFLTG
+576 ATPGLFLNS
-585 EEDVWAFYKR
+585 EEDVWAFYQR

-628 HKVDLVARELHG
+628 HKVDLVAGELHG
-640 RDPEAARKD
+640 PDPQAARKD
-649 SRPAYWPGIKGWME
+649 SRSAYWPGIKAWVE
-663 TPVYHQDQ
+663 TPVYNQDQ
-671 LLPGNEVAGPAIL
+671 LLPGNEVVGPAIL

-697 MYRVDTYGLGIMS
+697 MYRVDAYGLGVMS
-710 SAIAPIRLANDAA
+710 SAKGEEVYADSHRRREAQVD
-723 ASSAAHSGKTQ
+723 

>member
-1 MSASQ
+1 MTADL

-11 IDVGGTFTDLVMN
+11 IDVGGTFTDLVLN
-24 MDGHTVQAKVP
+24 LDGHTVQAKVP
-35 TTSYDLSVCFL
+35 TTAYDLSVCFL

-54 ELGLTLDQVLRQIGM
+54 ELGLTLDQLLQRISM

-91 LTTEGHEDAV
+91 ITTEGHEDAI

-108 WVDGT
+108 WVDGS
-113 RLHERRNLAVQQKP
+113 RLHERRNLASQNKP
-127 VPLIPRRMI
+127 VPLIPRKMI
-136 AGIKERVDGRGR
+136 VGAKERIDGRGQ
-148 VMRPLDEDDAR
+148 VMRPLHEDDAR

-172 FVISLLWAFLNPAHE
+172 FVISLLWSFLNPAHE
-187 QRLKEII
+187 RRLKEII

-220 YQRSMTAILDA
+220 YQRTMTAVLDA

-244 WDKLREYGYT
+244 WDKLRDYGYK

-259 VQNSGGVA
+259 VQNTGGVA
-267 EIYKASASRTYNGG
+267 EIYKATASRTYNGG

-286 IGSRD
+286 IGARD

-298 TNVVASDVGG
+298 RNVVTSDVGG

-323 YEFNPIIDRWMVGLA
+323 YEFNPIIDRWMVGIA
-338 MIQSLSIGAGGG
+338 MIKSLSIGAGGG
-350 SIARINRDLG
+350 SIAWLNRNLG
-360 NRVEVGPQ
+360 NRLEVGPH

-407 MKLNKGA
+407 MKLNKDA
-414 AERALRKLAK
+414 AERAIRKIAK
-424 PLGMDVIEV
+424 PLGMNMVE
-433 ASIIRRIVDEHMAS
+433 AAAMMRRIVDENMSS

-471 GPTHAAGYHGDIPQ
+471 GPTHSAGYHGDIPQ
-485 TVIFPY
+485 TVIFPF

-512 RRMTMIEPFT
+512 RRMTFIEPYT
-522 GKAVVD
+522 GRAAVD
-528 REAFNSLVRGLKEQA
+528 REAFNAIVRGLKEQA
-543 EQELLTEGLNPQD
+543 QEELAAEGLDPND
-556 AAYVLELD
+556 AVYTLELD
-564 MLYGGLIQPKRT
+564 MLYGGLIHSKRT
-576 ATPGLFLTG
+576 ATPGLFLSSK
-585 EEDVWAFYKR
+585 EDVWAFYKQ
-595 FEQEFSEAFSPLIVN
+595 FEQEFSESFSPLIVN

-617 ETFILKAIVPS
+617 DTFVLKAIVPS
-628 HKVDLVARELHG
+628 HKVEMIARELHG
-640 RDPEAARKD
+640 PDPGAAQKG
-649 SRPAYWPGIKGWME
+649 SRQAYWPAQKGWIE
-663 TPVYHQDQ
+663 TPVYDQ
-671 LLPGNEVAGPAIL
+671 ERLLPGNELMGPAIL
-684 ESEYTTVVIPPQM
+684 ESEYTTVVIPPNM
-697 MYRVDTYGLGIMS
+697 TYRVDAYGLGIMS
-710 SAIAPIRLANDAA
+710 SAKGGYVYADSYRRAEIDVD
-723 ASSAAHSGKTQ
+723 

>member
-1 MSASQ
+1 MSSDL

-11 IDVGGTFTDLVMN
+11 IDVGGTFTDLVLN
-24 MDGHTVQAKVP
+24 LDGHTVQAKVP
-35 TTSYDLSVCFL
+35 TTAYDLSVCFL
-46 NVIEVGAQ
+46 NVIEVGAR
-54 ELGLTLDQVLRQIGM
+54 ELGLTLDQLLPRIGM

-91 LTTEGHEDAV
+91 IATEGHEDAI

-108 WVDGT
+108 WVDGS
-113 RLHERRNLAVQQKP
+113 RLHERRNLAGQSKP
-127 VPLIPRRMI
+127 VPLIHRKMI
-136 AGIKERVDGRGR
+136 VGVKERIDGRGQ

-159 EKIHRL
+159 EKIHKL

-172 FVISLLWAFLNPAHE
+172 FVISLLWSFLNPTHE

-244 WDKLREYGYT
+244 WDKLREYGYK

-259 VQNSGGVA
+259 VQNTGGVA
-267 EIYKASASRTYNGG
+267 EIYKATASRTYNGG

-286 IGSRD
+286 IGARD

-298 TNVVASDVGG
+298 RNVVTSDVGG

-323 YEFNPIIDRWMVGLA
+323 YEFNPIIDRWMVGIA

-350 SIARINRDLG
+350 SIAWLNRDLG
-360 NRVEVGPQ
+360 NRLEVGPH

-380 QGGTEPTVTDADLV
+380 LGGTEPTVTDADLV
-394 LGYLNPDYYFGGR
+394 LGYLNPDFYFGGR
-407 MKLNKGA
+407 MKLNKDA
-414 AERALRKLAK
+414 AERAIRKIAK
-424 PLGMDVIEV
+424 PLGMDVVEA
-433 ASIIRRIVDEHMAS
+433 ASVMRRIVDEHMAS

-471 GPTHAAGYHGDIPQ
+471 GPTHSAAYCGDIPQ

-498 GSSIMDIVHVYESS
+498 GSSIMDIIHVYESS
-512 RRMTMIEPFT
+512 RRMTFIEPFT
-522 GKAVVD
+522 SKAAVD
-528 REAFNSLVRGLKEQA
+528 REAFNTIVRGLKEQA
-543 EQELLTEGLNPQD
+543 RGELAAEGLDPDD
-556 AAYVLELD
+556 AVYTLELD
-564 MLYGGLIQPKRT
+564 MLYGGLIHSKRT
-576 ATPGLFLTG
+576 STPGLFLNS
-585 EEDVWAFYKR
+585 EDDVWAFYKQ
-595 FEQEFSEAFSPLIVN
+595 FEQEFSESFSPLIVN

-617 ETFILKAIVPS
+617 EAFVLKATVPS
-628 HKVDLVARELHG
+628 HKVEMVARELHAP
-640 RDPEAARKD
+640 DPSAAQKG
-649 SRPAYWPGIKGWME
+649 SRMAYWPTQKVWTE
-663 TPVYHQDQ
+663 TPVYDQ
-671 LLPGNEVAGPAIL
+671 ERLLPGNVMQGPAIV
-684 ESEYTTVVIPPQM
+684 ESEYTTIVIPPEM
-697 MYRVDTYGLGIMS
+697 TYRVDAYGLGIMS
-710 SAIAPIRLANDAA
+710 SAKGGYVYADSYRRAEVDVD
-723 ASSAAHSGKTQ
+723 

>member
-1 MSASQ
+1 MSASEL
-6 MNSID
+6 NSID

-24 MDGHTVQAKVP
+24 VDGHTVQAKVP
-35 TTSYDLSVCFL
+35 TTAYDLSVCFL

-54 ELGLTLDQVLRQIGM
+54 ELGLSLDQVLKLIGM

-81 IERKGPRLGL
+81 IERKGPRLAL
-91 LTTEGHEDAV
+91 LTTEGHEDAI

-113 RLHERRNLAVQQKP
+113 RLHERRNLAAQHKP

-136 AGIKERVDGRGR
+136 AGIKERVDGRGL

-172 FVISLLWAFLNPAHE
+172 FVISLLWSFLNPAHE
-187 QRLKEII
+187 RRLKEII

-244 WDKLREYGYT
+244 WDKLREYGFN

-323 YEFNPIIDRWMVGLA
+323 YEFSPIIDRWMVGLA

-350 SIARINRDLG
+350 SIARVNRDLG
-360 NRVEVGPQ
+360 NRIEVGPQ

-407 MKLNKGA
+407 MKLNKSA

-498 GSSIMDIVHVYESS
+498 GSSIMDIVHVYEAS

-528 REAFNSLVRGLKEQA
+528 REAFNSVVRQLKEQA
-543 EQELLTEGLNPQD
+543 EQELQTEGLNPQD
-556 AAYVLELD
+556 AVYVLELD

-576 ATPGLFLTG
+576 ATPGLYLKS

-628 HKVDLVARELHG
+628 HKMEMVARELHG

-649 SRPAYWPGIKGWME
+649 SRSAYWPQEKAWME
-663 TPVYHQDQ
+663 TPVYHQDR
-671 LLPGNEVAGPAIL
+671 LLPGNEIIGPAIL

-697 MYRVDTYGLGIMS
+697 MYRIDTYGLGIMS
-710 SAIAPIRLANDAA
+710 SAVEPIRLANDTAA
-723 ASSAAHSGKTQ
+723 PSAAHSSKTQ